1 MKKWMFLL
9 SAALLMVA
17 GCGNEEDG
25 ASASENEKV
34 IKIGS
39 SPNGY
44 PTSFQQD
51 GEMKGFNVD
60 IYNAIFDELGYEI
73 EWVLTDWTGVLANL
87 DTGNVDT
94 ASNFALTPERGEK
107 YIFTDPYYHSKAAI
121 AVAPENEEI
130 ESVEDIEG
138 TDVGTILG
146 TNFQN
151 VLNEQYPDHGGNIV
165 DYENNEVV
173 YRDVGAGKLDAY
185 IYGREQL
192 LAMINDKDIP
202 LKIAGEPFGSQPV
215 GLPFKDTEENR
226 ELIEDIN
233 EVIAQLKNDGT
244 LTEISK
250 DWYGEDIFSEDE

>member
-1 MKKWMFLL
+1 MKKWTFLL
-9 SAALLMVA
+9 SVLMLILA
-17 GCGNEEDG
+17 GCSNGDG
-25 ASASENEKV
+25 ASASGGDKV

-39 SPNGY
+39 SPDGY
-44 PTSFQQD
+44 PTSYQQD

-121 AVAPENEEI
+121 AAAPGNEEI
-130 ESVEDIEG
+130 QSVEDIG
-138 TDVGTILG
+138 GKDVGTILG

-151 VLNEQYPDHGGNIV
+151 VLEDQYPEHGGNIV

-173 YRDVGAGKLDAY
+173 YRDVGSGKLDAY

-215 GLPFKDTEENR
+215 GLPFKDTKENR
-226 ELIEDIN
+226 ALIEDIN
-233 EVIAQLKNDGT
+233 EVIGQLKQDGT
-244 LTEISK
+244 LTRISE
-250 DWYGEDIFSEDE
+250 DWYGEDIFTED

>member
-1 MKKWMFLL
+1 MKKWTFLL
-9 SAALLMVA
+9 SVLMLILS
-17 GCGNEEDG
+17 GCSNEDDTS
-25 ASASENEKV
+25 ASAEDKV

-94 ASNFALTPERGEK
+94 ASNLALTPERGQK
-107 YIFTDPYYHSKAAI
+107 YIFTDPYYYSKAAI
-121 AVAPENEEI
+121 AAAPGNEEI
-130 ESVEDIEG
+130 QSVEDIEG
-138 TDVGTILG
+138 KDVGTILG

-151 VLNEQYPDHGGNIV
+151 VLEDEYPEHGGDIV

-173 YRDVGAGKLDAY
+173 YRDVGSGKLDAY

-215 GLPFKDTEENR
+215 GLPFKDTKENR
-226 ELIEDIN
+226 ALIEDIN
-233 EVIAQLKNDGT
+233 EVIGQLKQDGT
-244 LTEISK
+244 LTRISE
-250 DWYGEDIFSEDE
+250 DWYGEDIFTED